1 MYHVGVTTF
10 SLGLWEMCSVWYPT
24 SYKKTLIWPGL
35 FGEIIL
41 IILFQKL
48 NFNTRLVTCAYSKT
62 AVNPLTHGTYHMR
75 PFTTKCS
82 LLHSRFES
90 LSLFHLSCGGDYSQ
104 HVFFSDID
112 MFLFFSRNIVCL
124 ASMARQTRQCCFRHR
139 YGCSRTTFVL
149 FSDHFFLSFLEPLF
163 LSFSKR
169 FYFSRTTFCSFS
181 DHFFFFSYYFFS
193 SRNII
198 VLSGVPYQSA
208 WFLSINELITWL

>member
-24 SYKKTLIWPGL
+24 SYKKTLIWPRL

-104 HVFFSDID
+104 HVFFFPTSICFCFFLAILFVWRVWHARQDNVVFDID
-112 MFLFFSRNIVCL
+112 MGVLVPLLF
-124 ASMARQTRQCCFRHR
+124 
-139 YGCSRTTFVL
+139 
-149 FSDHFFLSFLEPLF
+149 
-163 LSFSKR
+163 
-169 FYFSRTTFCSFS
+169 FSRTTFFFLFS
-181 DHFFFFSYYFFS
+181 NHFFFLSRSGFIFLVPLFVLSLTIFS
-193 SRNII
+193 SSRTTFFLLAIL
-198 VLSGVPYQSA
+198 LSCLA
-208 WFLSINELITWL
+208 CHINQHGFYL